1 MCIFLAWVIII
12 CGFRVIIVSWFYLWV
27 VRGVTVLVLVGL
39 FYLGMVRGP

>member
-1 MCIFLAWVIII
+1 MCIFLAWVIMI
-12 CGFRVIIVSWFYLWV
+12 CGFSVIIVSWFYLWV